1 MKGLRSAGLTDKDV
15 TITNMDAD
23 AAGAAVVAKKV
34 PAAVTWEPWIT
45 KASSAGAKVI
55 YSTKDAPNLILDVV
69 AVSQKTMDN
78 KPADVRAFVAACVR
92 GNEYA
97 IKSPNEAA
105 KVAAKYFGS
114 TEKEALDMMTKVKLY
129 TGADNARLMGT
140 DSAPGPVAQST
151 KEITDF
157 FVSQKV
163 LTSAP
168 TETNFFDASYLPK
181 T

>member
-1 MKGLRSAGLTDKDV
+1 
-15 TITNMDAD
+15 MDAD

-69 AVSQKTMDN
+69 AVSRKTMDD

-97 IKSPNEAA
+97 IKNPKEAA

-151 KEITDF
+151 KEIADF

-163 LTSAP
+163 LTAAP

-181 T
+181 A